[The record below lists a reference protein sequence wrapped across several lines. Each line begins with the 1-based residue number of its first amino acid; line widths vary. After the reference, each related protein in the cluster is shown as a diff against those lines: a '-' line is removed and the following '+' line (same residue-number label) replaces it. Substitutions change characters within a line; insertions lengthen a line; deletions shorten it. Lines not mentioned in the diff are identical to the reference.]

1 MHRGEGPLGSQL
13 LNGSVRLI
21 RLASFTDERG
31 TLSPIDLVAAGL
43 TPVRSFVVTAPAGTI
58 RGRHGH
64 RKCRQLLMSVS
75 GTIEVEVRCG
85 AEIETIRLS
94 DDPQDQRAI
103 LIEPGVW
110 AEQRYLTDDATLLV
124 FADTPYDPSDYVV
137 EWASDTV
144 ESARGERT

>member
-1 MHRGEGPLGSQL
+1 MQRREVPLASQL

-21 RLASFTDERG
+21 QLVSYTDERG
-31 TLSPIDLVAAGL
+31 TLSPIDLVEAGF
-43 TPVRSFVVTAPAGTI
+43 TSVRSFVVTAPAGTV

-64 RKCRQLLMSVS
+64 RTCRQLLVRVS

-85 AEIETIRLS
+85 TETETIRLS
-94 DDPQDQRAI
+94 AEPQDQRAI

-124 FADTPYDPSDYVV
+124 FADRPYDPSDYVT
-137 EWASDTV
+137 ECADDTL
-144 ESARGERT
+144 ERERGERT